1 MFLSDLSIRR
11 PVFAAVMMLAL
22 VTLGLFSYVRLPIE
36 MEPDVEFPVV
46 TVTTVY
52 RGASPETIERE
63 VTRRIEE
70 SVNPIS
76 GVKNLSSISKEGVSL
91 VIIEFH
97 LENRVN
103 EVAEEVRTKISAIR
117 GEMPLEIEDPIIQ
130 KLDLQGFP
138 VISLAIRS
146 EVLPPREISQLAE
159 RKIKRRLESLPGVG
173 KVELVG
179 TSKREIQ
186 IELDPSRIEAFGMGV
201 NEVIAGLQSENVD
214 TPLGRITGKQTEA
227 TLRVAGK
234 PKEAGDFAEMVIA
247 NRNGHPITVG
257 DVAHVADTI
266 EEPRSLALVNGVP
279 AVAMNILKQSGAN
292 VVEVVDLIKR
302 QIQLLQKELPAGTV
316 IDVAVDRSVMIR
328 DSIEDLN
335 TSILLG
341 GLLTVM
347 IVFCFLN
354 SWRSTVIT
362 GLTLPISVI
371 SSFIVMNSLGM
382 SLNIMT
388 MMGVSLVIGLLIDD
402 AIVVRENIVRHLEMG
417 KDHLTAAREGT
428 DEIGLAVLA
437 TTFSIIAVFV
447 PVAFMKG
454 IVGRYFFQFATTVA
468 FAVLVSLFVSF
479 TLDPMLS
486 SRWTDPDIGHAGR
499 RSWIVR
505 LLDRFN
511 TAFERFA
518 DSYKGMIAWSL
529 DHRGLVILCA
539 VLAFGLGLYGFS
551 NLDTAFIPDYDR
563 SEFQITFETAPDA
576 SIEETGNRLEVLLAK
591 LKEFPEIHHTY
602 ATIGAG
608 DAGTIRNGSIYVKLV
623 EKWERKRDQDEMRRV
638 VRDCLAEVPGLILS
652 VESASH
658 ETAQKPLQI
667 QVRGEKIDQLKAYA
681 RELKSGLKEIP
692 GVVDLEVSMEFD
704 QPEYRLVVDRK
715 RAADAGVMTE
725 DITQALATLVG
736 GVEVSTFEDEE
747 GEAIDVRL
755 RLPQDLRQAPAQ
767 VRNLRIIGHGVDGGT
782 TLLTLGELTTMEQ
795 GITPTEINRR
805 GMTRQV
811 VVSANLDGIPLGA
824 ALEKAQ
830 TYIDRLDVD
839 PGYTV
844 GFFGEADDM
853 SETFRYMIEALLLAV
868 ISVYLILAAQFESFL
883 DPLAIMLSLPL
894 SILGMAGMLLIT
906 GDTVNIMSM
915 IGLIMLMGLVTKNA
929 ILLVDYAKVLRKRGM
944 ERREAL
950 ILSGRTRLRP
960 IMMTTVAMIFGM
972 APMALKIGAGSEM
985 RAPMARA
992 VVGGLITSTF
1002 LTLLVIPV
1010 VYTFLDDVEK
1020 RLFGKS
1026 NSKKEERAVEMVV
1039 EL

>member
-22 VTLGLFSYVRLPIE
+22 VTLGLFSYVRLAIE

-70 SVNPIS
+70 AVNPIS
-76 GVKNLSSISKEGVSL
+76 GVKNLSSESKEGVSL
-91 VIIEFH
+91 VVIEFY
-97 LENRVN
+97 LEYRVN
-103 EVAEEVRTKISAIR
+103 EVAEEVRTKIAAIR

-130 KLDLQGFP
+130 KMDLQGFP
-138 VISLAIRS
+138 VLSLAVRS
-146 EVLPPREISQLAE
+146 DSLPPREISELAE
-159 RKIKRRLESLPGVG
+159 RKIKRRLENLPGVG

-186 IELDPSRIEAFGMGV
+186 IELDPACLEAFGMGV

-214 TPLGRITGKQTEA
+214 TPLGRITGKQSEA

-234 PKEAGDFAEMVIA
+234 PKVASDFAEMVIS
-247 NRNGHPITVG
+247 NRNGQPITVG
-257 DVAHVADTI
+257 AVAHVADTI

-292 VVEVVDLIKR
+292 VVEVVEQVKK
-302 QIQLLQKELPAGTV
+302 QIQLLQEELPHGTV
-316 IDVAVDRSVMIR
+316 IDVAVDRSIMIR

-335 TSILLG
+335 TSVILG
-341 GLLTVM
+341 GVLTVL

-371 SSFIVMNSLGM
+371 SSFIIMNFMGM

-417 KDHLTAAREGT
+417 KDHHTAAREGT

-454 IVGRYFFQFATTVA
+454 IVGRYFFQFSATVA
-468 FAVLVSLFVSF
+468 FSVLVSLFVSF

-486 SRWTDPDIGHAGR
+486 SRWVDPDVEHLGK

-505 LLDRFN
+505 LLDHFN
-511 TAFERFA
+511 AGFDRFA
-518 DSYKGMIAWSL
+518 DSYKSMIAWSL
-529 DHRGLVILCA
+529 DHRGTVIFSA
-539 VLAFGLGLYGFS
+539 VFAFVFGLYAFS
-551 NLDTAFIPDYDR
+551 HLDTAFIPDYDR
-563 SEFQITFETAPDA
+563 SEFQVNFKTAPDA
-576 SIEETGNRLEVLLAK
+576 SMEETRNRLEAMLAGIK
-591 LKEFPEIHHTY
+591 DLPEIHHTY

-608 DAGTIRNGSIYVKLV
+608 DSGTVRNGSIYVKLV
-623 EKWERKRDQDEMRRV
+623 EKNERTRDQDEMRRV
-638 VRDCLAEVPGLILS
+638 VRNQLAKVPGLILS

-667 QVRGEKIDQLKAYA
+667 QIRGEKIGQLKAYA
-681 RELKSGLKEIP
+681 KELKQGLKEIP

-715 RAADAGVMTE
+715 RAADAGVMTN

-736 GVEVSTFEDEE
+736 GVEVSTFEDDE

-755 RLPQDLRQAPAQ
+755 RLPQDLRENPSQ
-767 VRNLRIIGHGVDGGT
+767 VRDLRIFGHDAAGGT
-782 TLLTLGELTTMEQ
+782 TLLTLGELTTMER

-811 VVSANLDGIPLGA
+811 VVSGNLDGIPLGA
-824 ALEKAQ
+824 ALKGAQ
-830 TYIDRLDVD
+830 TYIDKLDVA

-853 SETFRYMIEALLLAV
+853 SETFTYMIQALLLAV

-894 SILGMAGMLLIT
+894 SILGMAAMLLFT

-915 IGLIMLMGLVTKNA
+915 IGLILLMGLVTKNA

-944 ERREAL
+944 DRREAL

-960 IMMTTVAMIFGM
+960 IMMTTIAMIFGM
-972 APMALKIGAGSEM
+972 MPMALKIGAGSEL
-985 RAPMARA
+985 RAPMGRA

-1010 VYTFLDDVEK
+1010 VYSLLDDAEK
-1020 RLFGKS
+1020 WLFSKS
-1026 NSKKEERAVEMVV
+1026 KIRKEDNAVEMVA